1 MNKIKILL
9 IFLLA
14 ISITGCT
21 QDRYVSVRHPEDTE
35 TSQENENNLNDK
47 KDDKEKTDENTDEKA
62 GEKTD
67 EKETTGEDT
76 KENEESS
83 DGVIYTVDGLV
94 NVRVAPSETS
104 QILTT
109 VNAGDEIIKLGES
122 DDWTRVSING
132 QTGYIRSDLL
142 KEK

>member
-1 MNKIKILL
+1 MNKVKFLL
-9 IFLLA
+9 ILLLA
-14 ISITGCT
+14 ISTTGCT
-21 QDRYVSVRHPEDTE
+21 EDRYVSVRHPEETE
-35 TSQENENNLNDK
+35 TSQENDKELDENKDSDTDK
-47 KDDKEKTDENTDEKA
+47 KEETETADQDK
-62 GEKTD
+62 
-67 EKETTGEDT
+67 

-83 DGVIYTVDGLV
+83 DGVIYTVNDLV

-104 QILTT
+104 EILTT

-122 DDWTRVSING
+122 DNWTRVSING

>member
-1 MNKIKILL
+1 MNKVKLLL
-9 IFLLA
+9 ILLLA
-14 ISITGCT
+14 ISMTGCT
-21 QDRYVSVRHPEDTE
+21 EDRYVSVRHPEETE
-35 TSQENENNLNDK
+35 TSQVNEKDLDENKDDDTDK
-47 KDDKEKTDENTDEKA
+47 KEETETSDQDK
-62 GEKTD
+62 
-67 EKETTGEDT
+67 

-83 DGVIYTVDGLV
+83 DGVIYTVNDLV

-104 QILTT
+104 EILTT

-122 DDWTRVSING
+122 DNWTRVSVNG

>member
-1 MNKIKILL
+1 MNKVKFLL
-9 IFLLA
+9 ILLLA
-14 ISITGCT
+14 ISTTGCT
-21 QDRYVSVRHPEDTE
+21 EDRYVSVRHPEETE
-35 TSQENENNLNDK
+35 TSQVNEKDLDENKDDDTDK
-47 KDDKEKTDENTDEKA
+47 KEETETSDQDK
-62 GEKTD
+62 
-67 EKETTGEDT
+67 

-83 DGVIYTVDGLV
+83 DGVIYTVNDLV

-104 QILTT
+104 EILTT

-122 DDWTRVSING
+122 DNWTRVSVNG

>member
-47 KDDKEKTDENTDEKA
+47 KDDKENTD
-62 GEKTD
+62 EKTD
-67 EKETTGEDT
+67 EKETTDEDT

>member
-1 MNKIKILL
+1 MNKVKFLL
-9 IFLLA
+9 ILLLA
-14 ISITGCT
+14 ISTTGCT
-21 QDRYVSVRHPEDTE
+21 EDRYVSVRHPEETE
-35 TSQENENNLNDK
+35 TSQENDKELDENKDSDTDK
-47 KDDKEKTDENTDEKA
+47 KEETETADQDK
-62 GEKTD
+62 
-67 EKETTGEDT
+67 

-83 DGVIYTVDGLV
+83 DGVIYTVNDLV

-104 QILTT
+104 EILTT

-122 DDWTRVSING
+122 DNWTRVSVNG

>member
-1 MNKIKILL
+1 MNKVKFLL
-9 IFLLA
+9 ILLLA
-14 ISITGCT
+14 ISTTGCT
-21 QDRYVSVRHPEDTE
+21 EDRYVSVRHPEETE
-35 TSQENENNLNDK
+35 TSQVNEKDLDENKDDDTDK
-47 KDDKEKTDENTDEKA
+47 KEETETADQDK
-62 GEKTD
+62 
-67 EKETTGEDT
+67 

-83 DGVIYTVDGLV
+83 DGVIYTVNDLV

-104 QILTT
+104 EILTT

-122 DDWTRVSING
+122 DNWTRVSVNG

>member
-1 MNKIKILL
+1 MNKVKFLL
-9 IFLLA
+9 ILLLA
-14 ISITGCT
+14 ISTTGCT
-21 QDRYVSVRHPEDTE
+21 EDRYVSVRHPEETE
-35 TSQENENNLNDK
+35 TSQENE
-47 KDDKEKTDENTDEKA
+47 KDLDENKDNDTDN
-62 GEKTD
+62 
-67 EKETTGEDT
+67 KEETETANQDK

-83 DGVIYTVDGLV
+83 DGVIYTVDDLV

-104 QILTT
+104 EILTT

-122 DDWTRVSING
+122 DNWTRVSING

>member
-1 MNKIKILL
+1 MNKVKFLL
-9 IFLLA
+9 ILLLA
-14 ISITGCT
+14 ISTTGCT
-21 QDRYVSVRHPEDTE
+21 EDRYVSVRHPEETE
-35 TSQENENNLNDK
+35 TIQENEKDLDENKDDDTDK
-47 KDDKEKTDENTDEKA
+47 KEETETADQDK
-62 GEKTD
+62 
-67 EKETTGEDT
+67 

-83 DGVIYTVDGLV
+83 DGVIYTVSDLV

-104 QILTT
+104 EILTT

-122 DDWTRVSING
+122 DNWTRVSVNG

>member
-1 MNKIKILL
+1 MNKVKFLL
-9 IFLLA
+9 ILLLA
-14 ISITGCT
+14 ISTTGCT
-21 QDRYVSVRHPEDTE
+21 EDRYVSVRHPEETE
-35 TSQENENNLNDK
+35 TSQENEKDLDENKDDDTDK
-47 KDDKEKTDENTDEKA
+47 KEETETADQDK
-62 GEKTD
+62 
-67 EKETTGEDT
+67 

-83 DGVIYTVDGLV
+83 DGVIYTVNDLV

-104 QILTT
+104 EILTT

-122 DDWTRVSING
+122 DNWTRVSVNG

>member
-1 MNKIKILL
+1 MNKVKFLL
-9 IFLLA
+9 ILLLA
-14 ISITGCT
+14 ISTTGCT
-21 QDRYVSVRHPEDTE
+21 EDRYVSVRHPEETE
-35 TSQENENNLNDK
+35 TSQEDEKDLDKNKDSDTDK
-47 KDDKEKTDENTDEKA
+47 KEETETADQDK
-62 GEKTD
+62 
-67 EKETTGEDT
+67 

-83 DGVIYTVDGLV
+83 DGVIYTVNDLV

-104 QILTT
+104 EILTT

-122 DDWTRVSING
+122 DNWTRVSVNG

>member
-1 MNKIKILL
+1 MNKVKFLL
-9 IFLLA
+9 ILLLA
-14 ISITGCT
+14 ISTTGCT
-21 QDRYVSVRHPEDTE
+21 EDRYVSVRHPEETE
-35 TSQENENNLNDK
+35 TSQENEKDLDENKDNDTDK
-47 KDDKEKTDENTDEKA
+47 KEETETADQDK
-62 GEKTD
+62 
-67 EKETTGEDT
+67 

-83 DGVIYTVDGLV
+83 DGVIYTVDDLV

-104 QILTT
+104 EILTT

-122 DDWTRVSING
+122 DNWTRVSING

>member
-1 MNKIKILL
+1 MNKVKFLL
-9 IFLLA
+9 ILLLA
-14 ISITGCT
+14 ISTTGCT
-21 QDRYVSVRHPEDTE
+21 EDRYVSVRHPEETE
-35 TSQENENNLNDK
+35 TSQENEKDLDENKDDDTDK
-47 KDDKEKTDENTDEKA
+47 KEETETADQDK
-62 GEKTD
+62 
-67 EKETTGEDT
+67 

-83 DGVIYTVDGLV
+83 DGVIYTVSDLV

-104 QILTT
+104 EILTT

-122 DDWTRVSING
+122 DNWTRVSVNG

>member
-1 MNKIKILL
+1 MNKVKFLL
-9 IFLLA
+9 ILLLA
-14 ISITGCT
+14 ISTTGCT
-21 QDRYVSVRHPEDTE
+21 EDRYVSVRHPEETE
-35 TSQENENNLNDK
+35 TSQVNEKDLDENKDDDTDK
-47 KDDKEKTDENTDEKA
+47 KEETETADQDK
-62 GEKTD
+62 
-67 EKETTGEDT
+67 

-83 DGVIYTVDGLV
+83 DGVIYKVDDLV

-104 QILTT
+104 EILTT

-122 DDWTRVSING
+122 DNWTRVSVNG

>member
-1 MNKIKILL
+1 MNKVKFLL
-9 IFLLA
+9 ILLLA
-14 ISITGCT
+14 ISTTGCT
-21 QDRYVSVRHPEDTE
+21 EDRYVSVRHPEETE
-35 TSQENENNLNDK
+35 TSQENEKDLDENKDSDTDK
-47 KDDKEKTDENTDEKA
+47 KEETETADQDK
-62 GEKTD
+62 
-67 EKETTGEDT
+67 

-83 DGVIYTVDGLV
+83 DGVIYTVDDLV

-104 QILTT
+104 EILTT

-122 DDWTRVSING
+122 DNWTRVSING

>member
-1 MNKIKILL
+1 MNKVKFLL
-9 IFLLA
+9 ILLLA
-14 ISITGCT
+14 ISTTGCT
-21 QDRYVSVRHPEDTE
+21 EDRYVSVRHPEETE
-35 TSQENENNLNDK
+35 TSQVNEKDLDENKDDDTDK
-47 KDDKEKTDENTDEKA
+47 KEETETSDQDK
-62 GEKTD
+62 
-67 EKETTGEDT
+67 

-83 DGVIYTVDGLV
+83 DGVIYTVNDLV

-104 QILTT
+104 EILTT

-122 DDWTRVSING
+122 DNWTRVSING

>member
-1 MNKIKILL
+1 MNKVKLLL
-9 IFLLA
+9 ILLLA
-14 ISITGCT
+14 ISMTGCT
-21 QDRYVSVRHPEDTE
+21 EDRYVSVRHPEETE
-35 TSQENENNLNDK
+35 TSQVNEKDLDENKDDDTDK
-47 KDDKEKTDENTDEKA
+47 KEETETSDQDK
-62 GEKTD
+62 
-67 EKETTGEDT
+67 

-83 DGVIYTVDGLV
+83 DGVIYTVNDLV

-104 QILTT
+104 EILTT

-122 DDWTRVSING
+122 DDWTRVSVNG

>member
-1 MNKIKILL
+1 MNKVKLLL
-9 IFLLA
+9 ILLLA
-14 ISITGCT
+14 ISMTGCT
-21 QDRYVSVRHPEDTE
+21 EDRYVSVRHPEETE
-35 TSQENENNLNDK
+35 TSQVNEKDLDENKDDDTDK
-47 KDDKEKTDENTDEKA
+47 KEETETSDQDK
-62 GEKTD
+62 
-67 EKETTGEDT
+67 

-83 DGVIYTVDGLV
+83 DGVIYTVNDLV

-104 QILTT
+104 EILTT

-122 DDWTRVSING
+122 DNWTRVSING

>member
-1 MNKIKILL
+1 MNKVKFLL
-9 IFLLA
+9 ILLLA
-14 ISITGCT
+14 ISTTGCT
-21 QDRYVSVRHPEDTE
+21 EDRYVSVRHPEETE
-35 TSQENENNLNDK
+35 TSQENDKDLDENKDSDTDK
-47 KDDKEKTDENTDEKA
+47 KEETETADQDK
-62 GEKTD
+62 
-67 EKETTGEDT
+67 

-83 DGVIYTVDGLV
+83 DGVIYTVNDLV

-104 QILTT
+104 EILTT

-122 DDWTRVSING
+122 DNWTRVSVNG

>member
-1 MNKIKILL
+1 MNKVKLLL
-9 IFLLA
+9 ILLLA
-14 ISITGCT
+14 ISTTGCT
-21 QDRYVSVRHPEDTE
+21 EDRYVSVRHPEETETIQENEKDLDENKDDDTDKKEETE
-35 TSQENENNLNDK
+35 TSDQDK
-47 KDDKEKTDENTDEKA
+47 
-62 GEKTD
+62 
-67 EKETTGEDT
+67 

-83 DGVIYTVDGLV
+83 DGVIYTVNDLV

-104 QILTT
+104 EILTT

-122 DDWTRVSING
+122 DNWTRVSING